1 MSPARRVFIR
11 IRTAFLA
18 AVLVATLAAP
28 TSARTPGQA
37 LQFDALT
44 FQQLVNITL
53 LDYAKAETDGGATL
67 FASSSP
73 GGALIARVPLL
84 PPYQVD
90 VEANI
95 LPLWTFNGVPPGTYY
110 LVMISGIVAAPSVPT
125 SAWRQIV
132 VGGGCN
138 GVPGIGTVVRD
149 VNAAPGT
156 LGLFISSSD
165 GCGTSYELEA
175 GTAPG
180 SGSIGTFTN
189 LLQAVNFP
197 LPPPGVYYVRA
208 RGRNSAG
215 AGAWSSVLPIS
226 VPACNPNLGQDVPF
240 GAYNPQATVVG
251 NTVTLTWTLAT
262 TGPAQTFQELLLIH
276 ARTSPQGIPTIL
288 LPGNVSSVTATV
300 PSGTYIVGVVGGNQ
314 CGKADYDV
322 VQFVVP

>member
-180 SGSIGTFTN
+180 SGSQPTNVTAVSCRAWPPNQRRARNQAGSCAASASRTAGSPSAALRSACAGGTCK
-189 LLQAVNFP
+189 VGPP
-197 LPPPGVYYVRA
+197 LIFSPPGLTRTSRRRA
-208 RGRNSAG
+208 
-215 AGAWSSVLPIS
+215 
-226 VPACNPNLGQDVPF
+226 
-240 GAYNPQATVVG
+240 
-251 NTVTLTWTLAT
+251 
-262 TGPAQTFQELLLIH
+262 
-276 ARTSPQGIPTIL
+276 ART
-288 LPGNVSSVTATV
+288 
-300 PSGTYIVGVVGGNQ
+300 
-314 CGKADYDV
+314 
-322 VQFVVP
+322 